1 MFCLIRLVVD
11 YPPLTFTFTHP
22 SQTHWCSTCLL
33 LIAVTILFQLL
44 TIFLIPLKGV
54 IVIVMTVT
62 DPLLGLEETKWLTIF
77 LPNSQC
83 LLAVPIPH
91 FRLYC
96 LVRRNTWFPGHLKSA
111 KVLARSPNCYIFHRI
126 WNVSVSANLIKHS
139 HKRTTKTFVR
149 FVWDAVDS
157 PPSYN
162 TGDASLACNV
172 L

>member
-1 MFCLIRLVVD
+1 MAIQLRRWRCFASYDSSSIIHHWRL
-11 YPPLTFTFTHP
+11 
-22 SQTHWCSTCLL
+22 LL
-33 LIAVTILFQLL
+33 LIHHRHIGVQLA
-44 TIFLIPLKGV
+44 FS
-54 IVIVMTVT
+54 
-62 DPLLGLEETKWLTIF
+62 LLQLQYSSNSLLEETKWLSIF

-96 LVRRNTWFPGHLKSA
+96 LVRQNTWFPGHLKSA

-139 HKRTTKTFVR
+139 HKRTTKTFVC
-149 FVWDAVDS
+149 FVWHAVDS